1 MRLSRRLLSLPAAG
15 AWLCSTSTTNASDA
29 GFVGPAVAAV
39 AKDWTMVWRGI
50 LASGTLQNVVIGAQA
65 SSSDFADANGL
76 IAFRVSATGTLQGVC
91 DSAGTET
98 TRDTSFTPDGTTEMT
113 LRIEVRSGG
122 SIVRF
127 FRDNVLVGA
136 DVTTNIPA
144 TAAQHM
150 VCGVDNGASGADR
163 TIPATF
169 DWFGW
174 REVGNS

>member
-1 MRLSRRLLSLPAAG
+1 M
-15 AWLCSTSTTNASDA
+15 
-29 GFVGPAVAAV
+29 
-39 AKDWTMVWRGI
+39 
-50 LASGTLQNVVIGAQA
+50 IGAQA

-122 SIVRF
+122 TIVRF
-127 FRDNVLVGA
+127 FRDNVQVGA

-144 TAAQHM
+144 SLAAVM
-150 VCGVDNGASGADR
+150 VCGIDNGASGANR
-163 TIPATF
+163 TITATF

-174 REVGNS
+174 REVGNA